1 MNKAKGK
8 TITTYLI
15 EGNPNGLRSVF
26 ISNKTCKALVS
37 PRSSIDKIK
46 NREEVLRPS
55 IYFLLNNDDNKIY
68 VGESENFYNR
78 VKHHL
83 KTKDFWDYAI
93 SFISQNNDLTKADV
107 KYLEYLSIS
116 EINNIG
122 NVSLDENN
130 QIPSCPNLP
139 EHQKAT
145 IDEFFEDIKFI
156 MSFLGYNFFT
166 PTKQTIKQTTFYCTR
181 GGIEAKGFYDGSK
194 FIVLKG
200 SAIKY
205 KFESAYSGVARKSAQ
220 YTESLKK
227 KRSNL
232 IEGNYFDP
240 QNSGIVILKKD
251 FVFNTPS
258 AASCFCLGK
267 SSNGWIDWKDKNGN
281 TLDELIRKKIKK

>member
-1 MNKAKGK
+1 MSKAKGK

-46 NREEVLRPS
+46 DREEVLRPS

-78 VKHHL
+78 IKHHL

-93 SFISQNNDLTKADV
+93 SFVSQNNDLTKVDV

-156 MSFLGYNFFT
+156 MSFLGYSFFT
-166 PTKQTIKQTTFYCTR
+166 PTKQSAKQTTFYCTR
-181 GGIEAKGFYDGSK
+181 NGIEAKGFYDGSN
-194 FIVLKG
+194 FVVLKG
-200 SAIKY
+200 SLIWETEKESY
-205 KFESAYSGVARKSAQ
+205 KL
-220 YTESLKK
+220 SLKRLELQK
-227 KRSNL
+227 NNKL
-232 IEGNYFDP
+232 EKLGNFFITK
-240 QNSGIVILKKD
+240 QD
-251 FVFNTPS
+251 FTFSSPS
-258 AASCFCLGK
+258 SASSFCVGA
-267 SSNGWIDWKDKNGN
+267 SSNGWTNWKDKNGN
-281 TLDELIRKKIKK
+281 TLDELIRKKAK